1 MKVYV
6 NTGKDHKSLISL
18 AKKYAGRN
26 MVDDISGIISELT
39 GNHMLICFQ

>member
-6 NTGKDHKSLISL
+6 NTGKDHTSLISL
-18 AKKYAGRN
+18 AKKYARRN

-39 GNHMLICFQ
+39 GKHMLNYFQ

>member
-6 NTGKDHKSLISL
+6 ITGKGHKSPISL
-18 AKKYAGRN
+18 AKKYSGRN

-39 GNHMLICFQ
+39 GKHMLTNIQ